1 MSTAGGSPGPGER
14 VSPLWLSHHYPADYG
29 RCVLIGG
36 AQVCRRCLVVY
47 PIMFVVLGL
56 ALAGVRW
63 PTSLDPVLLVLLP
76 LPAVAD
82 FLAEHLA
89 ARGYRAPLQVAVTVP
104 LGIAL
109 GVAFDRYLDRQ
120 TDPLFWGVVVVYG
133 GVCLAAL
140 LLGARRRQQPPDPLV

>member
-1 MSTAGGSPGPGER
+1 MSTAGGPRAGEG
-14 VSPLWLSHHYPADYG
+14 VSPLWLSHHNPSDYG

-36 AQVCRRCLVVY
+36 TRVCRRCLVLY
-47 PIMFVVLGL
+47 PIMFIVLGL

-63 PTSLDPVLLVLLP
+63 PRSLDPVLLVLLP

-89 ARGYRAPLQVAVTVP
+89 GRAYRAPLQVAATVP
-104 LGIAL
+104 LGVAL

-133 GVCLAAL
+133 GVRLAAL
-140 LLGARRRQQPPDPLV
+140 LVGARRRHEPPDPLL

>member
-1 MSTAGGSPGPGER
+1 VSTAGGPPVPGER

-29 RCVLIGG
+29 RCVLVGTTR
-36 AQVCRRCLVVY
+36 VCRRCLVLY
-47 PIMFVVLGL
+47 PIVFVVLGL

-63 PTSLDPVLLVLLP
+63 PRSLDPVLLVLLP

-82 FLAEHLA
+82 FLAEHLGTA
-89 ARGYRAPLQVAVTVP
+89 GYRPQRQLAGTVP

-120 TDPLFWGVVVVYG
+120 TDPLFWGIVVLYG
-133 GVCLAAL
+133 GVCLVAL
-140 LLGARRRQQPPDPLV
+140 VVGMRRRQPPSDPLA

>member
-36 AQVCRRCLVVY
+36 AQVCRRCLVLY

-63 PTSLDPVLLVLLP
+63 PRSLDPVLLVLLP

-89 ARGYRAPLQVAVTVP
+89 ARGYRPRLQVPATVP
-104 LGIAL
+104 LGMAL
-109 GVAFDRYLDRQ
+109 GVGFDRYLDRQ

-133 GVCLAAL
+133 GACFAAL
-140 LLGARRRQQPPDPLV
+140 LVGARRRQSPEDRLP